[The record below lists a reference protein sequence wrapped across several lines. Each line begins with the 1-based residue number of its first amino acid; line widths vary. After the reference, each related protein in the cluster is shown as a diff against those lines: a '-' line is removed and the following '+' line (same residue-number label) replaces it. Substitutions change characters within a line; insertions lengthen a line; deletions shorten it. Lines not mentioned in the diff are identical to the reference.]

1 MKVIIIIGIVLV
13 TLYYIGKNKQKNQ
26 QEKKNL
32 SKKKNSLK
40 SRPSFQS
47 KLSKIKYPDRINAID
62 WHYQKIQQGLRAGD
76 VDLVNLSYSK
86 LYESIRQQN
95 VNDNGEFNDILEII
109 KQEYLEFREY
119 FQVEY
124 PEQFLPQEERKKK
137 KEQELEKNKEL
148 PIYLETGN
156 YIELPKQILKYV
168 DIVKP
173 ISEWHEIGLN
183 PKKEIQGRWKA
194 IKRSERYFGFYDANL
209 NKKEHKVSLQTGKRI
224 TKKPYFIKALNEQG
238 VPLTDFVAYSEHLEY
253 FIKAVTFFDNQE
265 FENAQKEIDKALEL
279 KREEDYKELKVN
291 IEIKLNNEEIVDK
304 EFEKYKFDID
314 SAIHTGKFNDW
325 LKVLINN
332 NKYDKVIYFINQ
344 ANNMLEKLI
353 SGEIEPKIYGK
364 QSSDYYLYK
373 KEQFNKNL
381 IYIFDFKNSELEKSE
396 NSIKLLELFLNLY
409 NKEDF
414 RPIEKVADQFS
425 MWNLRKRSIEL
436 YRECLRMIGNENKPR
451 IKSRIEKKINA
462 NLSLN

>member
-13 TLYYIGKNKQKNQ
+13 VLYYIGKNKQKNKP
-26 QEKKNL
+26 EKKNL
-32 SKKKNSLK
+32 PKKKPSLK
-40 SRPSFQS
+40 SNPSFQS
-47 KLSKIKYPDRINAID
+47 KLSGIKFPDRINTID
-62 WHYQKIQQGLRAGD
+62 WHNQKIQQGLRTGD
-76 VDLVNLSYSK
+76 IDLANLSYAK

-95 VNDNGEFNDILEII
+95 VNDNGEFNDVLEVI
-109 KQEYLEFREY
+109 KQEYKEFREY

-124 PEQFLPQEERKKK
+124 PEQFLPPEERKKK
-137 KEQELEKNKEL
+137 KEKEFEKIKEL
-148 PIYLETGN
+148 PVYLETGN

-173 ISEWHEIGLN
+173 ISEWYEIGLK
-183 PKKEIQGRWKA
+183 PKKEKYGRWKA

-238 VPLTDFVAYSEHLEY
+238 IPLTDFAVYGEDLEC
-253 FIKAVTFFDNQE
+253 FVKAVGFFDNQE
-265 FENAQKEIDKALEL
+265 FENAQKEIDKALAL
-279 KREEDYKELKVN
+279 KRKEDYKELKVN
-291 IEIKLNNEEIVDK
+291 IEIKLNNEQVVDE

-332 NKYDKVIYFINQ
+332 NKYDKVIHFINQ
-344 ANNMLEKLI
+344 ANKTLEKLI

-364 QSSDYYLYK
+364 QSSDYYQYK

-381 IYIFDFKNSELEKSE
+381 IYIFDFKSAELEKSE
-396 NSIKLLELFLNLY
+396 NSIKLLELFLSLY

-414 RPIEKVADQFS
+414 RPIEKIADQFGV
-425 MWNLRKRSIEL
+425 WNLSIRAVEL
-436 YRECLRMIGNENKPR
+436 YEECLKMIGNENKPR
-451 IKSRIEKKINA
+451 IKSRIEKKIETNK
-462 NLSLN
+462 